1 MGLGLMVAELS
12 RDLEKQVERELEA
25 QYEKSR
31 LESERFA
38 REYEEELERQL
49 QEDYR
54 RYNCYNETINHD
66 SIIKAEKQFTSIAEK
81 LSNELN
87 KNIHM
92 LQTHKPVV
100 NLNLTINIMGCENSE
115 ETADAVESRVV
126 KLVDILK

>member
-1 MGLGLMVAELS
+1 MGLGLMAAEIA
-12 RDLEKQVERELEA
+12 RDLEKQVERELEEKHRKYIQSDN
-25 QYEKSR
+25 QY
-31 LESERFA
+31 
-38 REYEEELERQL
+38 
-49 QEDYR
+49 DI
-54 RYNCYNETINHD
+54 YNENISYD
-66 SIIKAEKQFTSIAEK
+66 SIIKAEKQFSSMVEK
-81 LSNELN
+81 LSKELN

>member
-1 MGLGLMVAELS
+1 MGLGLMVAELT
-12 RDLEKQVERELEA
+12 RDLEKQIEKERS
-25 QYEKSR
+25 YEKPILDSQINR
-31 LESERFA
+31 K
-38 REYEEELERQL
+38 YEEMLERQCV
-49 QEDYR
+49 EYKKMMIEENKYR
-54 RYNCYNETINHD
+54 N
-66 SIIKAEKQFTSIAEK
+66 SIIKAEEQFNTMMQK